1 MDKKNYKV
9 IMNRNQLNDFLKIL
23 HEKQLEMIDL
33 AVDKSDLKDA
43 KEVIDRV
50 MAL

>member
-9 IMNRNQLNDFLKIL
+9 IMRRDQLDEFLKIL

-33 AVDKSDLKDA
+33 AVEKSDLKDA
-43 KEVIDRV
+43 KAVIDKV